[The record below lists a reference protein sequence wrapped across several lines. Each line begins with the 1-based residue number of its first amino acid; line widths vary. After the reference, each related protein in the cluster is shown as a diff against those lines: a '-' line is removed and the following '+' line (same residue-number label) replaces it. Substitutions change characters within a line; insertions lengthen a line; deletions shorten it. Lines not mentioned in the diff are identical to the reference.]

1 MVTNELANRINN
13 EISKKLAVTKTI
25 EQDRI
30 IFSTEV
36 YVFSKDEMKQLIE
49 EIKQA
54 VKDGRY

>member
-49 EIKQA
+49 KIKQH
-54 VKDGRY
+54 VKDGKY